1 MMRKAAQWALKEML
15 KKDLR
20 RGKPVSVDEQREG
33 AKGLRVLAVVVVQG
47 GEEEHEH

>member
-20 RGKPVSVDEQREG
+20 RWKPVSVDEQR
-33 AKGLRVLAVVVVQG
+33 KGSKGGRVLAVVVVQG
-47 GEEEHEH
+47 GKEEDQH